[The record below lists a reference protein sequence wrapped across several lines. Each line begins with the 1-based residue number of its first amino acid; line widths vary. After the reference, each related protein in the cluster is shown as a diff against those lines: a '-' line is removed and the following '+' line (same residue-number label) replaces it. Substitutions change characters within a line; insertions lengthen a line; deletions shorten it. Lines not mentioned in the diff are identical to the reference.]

1 MRKLLQ
7 IIIEKI
13 TGKTCDNCKHCI
25 NGISCNNLVRYE
37 KCCTKLYPA
46 GFDPKERGG
55 EK

>member
-13 TGKTCDNCKHCI
+13 TGRTCDKCTHCI
-25 NGISCNNLVRYE
+25 DEISCNNMVRYAHCV
-37 KCCTKLYPA
+37 KTIYPHE
-46 GFDPKERGG
+46 FEPKERGG